1 MPFLQV
7 TDNGVIIRLFVQP
20 RASKN
25 QLAGIVEDELKVRLT
40 SPPVDGAANAL
51 CIKYFAK
58 LLGIAKSE
66 LELVAG
72 EKSRHKRLLVK
83 FGNLDA
89 LRRTLGATQD

>member
-1 MPFLQV
+1 MPCLQAV
-7 TDNGVIIRLFVQP
+7 DNGVLIHLFVQP

-25 QLAGIVEDELKVRLT
+25 QLAGVVEDELKVRLT

-83 FGNLDA
+83 SGDLDVI
-89 LRRTLGATQD
+89 RQILGVAQA